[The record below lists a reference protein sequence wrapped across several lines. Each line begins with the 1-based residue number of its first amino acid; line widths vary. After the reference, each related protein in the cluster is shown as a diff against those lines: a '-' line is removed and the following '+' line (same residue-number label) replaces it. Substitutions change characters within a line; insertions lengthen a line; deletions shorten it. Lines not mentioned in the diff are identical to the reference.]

1 MAEPKKEVV
10 VLPAHVIRTLSSHL
24 AISDD
29 AKKLIR
35 HIPDFDL
42 DDFCRH
48 FLREG
53 IPAGT
58 GNVLGYLMEVAPK
71 EKAGANGE

>member
-1 MAEPKKEVV
+1 MEEPKKEV
-10 VLPAHVIRTLSSHL
+10 LAAHVIRTLSNHL

-53 IPAGT
+53 IPVGT
-58 GNVLGYLMEVAPK
+58 GSILEYMLAISPK
-71 EKAGANGE
+71 NKAKNDG